1 MRIGFRELRI
11 KSTQIFDSLGEFH
24 LTGMIVLLVKTK
36 VMMTDS
42 IPQIYMYAGFVFPLD
57 DPVI

>member
-11 KSTQIFDSLGEFH
+11 KSAQIFDSLGEFH
-24 LTGMIVLLVKTK
+24 LTGMIVLLVETK

-42 IPQIYMYAGFVFPLD
+42 IPQIYMYAGFVVPLD

>member
-11 KSTQIFDSLGEFH
+11 KSAQILDSVGEFH
-24 LTGMIVLLVKTK
+24 LTGMIVLLVETK